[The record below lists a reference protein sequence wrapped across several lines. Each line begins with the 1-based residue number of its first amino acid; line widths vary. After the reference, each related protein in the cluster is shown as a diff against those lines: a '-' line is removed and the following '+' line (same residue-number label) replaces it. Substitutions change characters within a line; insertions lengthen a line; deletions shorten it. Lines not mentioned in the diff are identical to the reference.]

1 MTTTQRMVR
10 FTILIHRAPGM
21 TEEEFSAYWDKHI
34 AIVNDLVVR
43 HGIHE
48 YRQSPCRH
56 RDESARH
63 CSLDAVAD
71 LVAPDFE
78 KLRTF
83 FTDPFYKSIVSP
95 DEPKFVDV
103 GRLQLLVGW
112 EDATVHANKICKVDR
127 DTEGVRAEQP
137 EKADSRFLFKANL

>member
-1 MTTTQRMVR
+1 MVR

-48 YRQSPCRH
+48 YRQLLCV
-56 RDESARH
+56 A
-63 CSLDAVAD
+63 SLDAVAD